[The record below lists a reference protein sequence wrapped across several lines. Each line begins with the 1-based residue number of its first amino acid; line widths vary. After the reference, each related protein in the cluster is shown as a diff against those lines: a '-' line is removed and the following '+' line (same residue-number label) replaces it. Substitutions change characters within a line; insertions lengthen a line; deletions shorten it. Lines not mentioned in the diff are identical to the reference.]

1 MTGIVFILTM
11 EGNEIHIITSKIH
24 AHVQFGDRNWT
35 QVSKCRGN
43 TFYNSFYTG
52 AYISCK

>member
-24 AHVQFGDRNWT
+24 AHVQFGDRN
-35 QVSKCRGN
+35 
-43 TFYNSFYTG
+43 
-52 AYISCK
+52 